1 MLLSVI
7 IPVYHGAV
15 TIQKLVENVQEQL
28 RIHSFEIILINDGSK
43 DDSEKVCLELTEKFN
58 NISFLSLRKNFGEF
72 QAVMCGLNHAK
83 GQYSVIIDDDFQ
95 NPPSEIIK
103 LLATAQQGD
112 FDVVYGQYDEKKHN
126 QFRNLGSW
134 FVNQITTYLF
144 QKPQDLYLSSFKII
158 KKEVVEEICKYKGP
172 YPYIDGLIFNVTD
185 NVNKVTVQHNDRHHG
200 ESNYTAKKLTS
211 LFLNIIFGYSLLPV
225 RLSMFLGFLSTFIAL
240 ILSILQLMGVV
251 DSPVRLVVL
260 FIGGVQLISI
270 GIVGEYIG
278 KTFLT
283 QSNTPQ
289 YTLKIKKINNAQQ

>member
-15 TIQKLVENVQEQL
+15 TIQKLVDSAQEQL
-28 RIHSFEIILINDGSK
+28 KAFSFEIVLINDGSK
-43 DDSEKVCLELTEKFN
+43 DDSEKICLELSAKFK

-83 GQYSVIIDDDFQ
+83 GDYSVIIDDDFQ

-103 LLATAQQGD
+103 LLETAQKGD
-112 FDVVYGQYDEKKHN
+112 FDVVYGQYDDKKHH
-126 QFRNLGSW
+126 QFRNIGSR
-134 FVNQITTYLF
+134 FVNQITTSLF
-144 QKPQDLYLSSFKII
+144 KKPQDLYLSSFKLI

-185 NVNKVTVQHNDRHHG
+185 NVGKVTVQHNDRHHG
-200 ESNYTAKKLTS
+200 ESNYTAKKLAS

-225 RLSMFLGFLSTFIAL
+225 RLAMFLGFLSTFIA
-240 ILSILQLMGVV
+240 IVLSVFQFMNIIYY
-251 DSPVRLVVL
+251 PIRLVVL
-260 FIGGVQLISI
+260 FVGGIQLISI
-270 GIVGEYIG
+270 GIVGEYIA

-289 YTLKIKKINNAQQ
+289 YTLKIKKINDAE

>member
-15 TIQKLVENVQEQL
+15 TIQKLVDVAHEQL
-28 RIHSFEIILINDGSK
+28 KAYSFEIVLINDGSK
-43 DDSEKVCLELTEKFN
+43 DDSEKVCLELLAKFK

-83 GQYSVIIDDDFQ
+83 GDYSVIIDDDFQ

-103 LLATAQQGD
+103 LLETAQKGD
-112 FDVVYGQYDEKKHN
+112 FDVVYGQYDDKKHH
-126 QFRNLGSW
+126 QFRNIGSW
-134 FVNQITTYLF
+134 FVNQITTSLF
-144 QKPQDLYLSSFKII
+144 KKPQDLYLSSFKLI

-185 NVNKVTVQHNDRHHG
+185 NVGKVTVQHNDRHHG
-200 ESNYTAKKLTS
+200 ESNYTAKKLAS

-225 RLSMFLGFLSTFIAL
+225 RLAMFLGFLSTFIAI
-240 ILSILQLMGVV
+240 ILSVFQFMNITYY
-251 DSPVRLVVL
+251 PIRLIVL
-260 FIGGVQLISI
+260 FVGGIQLISI
-270 GIVGEYIG
+270 GIVGEYIA

-289 YTLKIKKINNAQQ
+289 YTLKIKKINDAE

>member
-1 MLLSVI
+1 MLLSVV

-15 TIQKLVENVQEQL
+15 TIQKLIENVQEQL
-28 RIHSFEIILINDGSK
+28 RRYSFEIILINDGSK
-43 DDSEKVCLELTEKFN
+43 DNSEKICLELAKKFN

-72 QAVMCGLNHAK
+72 QAVMCGLNYAK

-103 LLATAQQGD
+103 LLSTAQQGD
-112 FDVVYGQYDEKKHN
+112 FDVVYGQYEEKKHH
-126 QFRNLGSW
+126 QLRNFGSW
-134 FVNQITTYLF
+134 FVNQITTFLF
-144 QKPQDLYLSSFKII
+144 QKPQDLYLSSFKLI

-185 NVNKVTVQHNDRHHG
+185 NIGKAIVIHDNRYHG
-200 ESNYTAKKLTS
+200 DSNYTVKKLTS

-225 RLSMFLGFLSTFIAL
+225 RLSLFLGFLSTFIAL
-240 ILSILQLMGVV
+240 ILTILPLFANFNH
-251 DSPVRLVVL
+251 PVGLIVL
-260 FIGGVQLISI
+260 FVGGVQLISI

-289 YTLKIKKINNAQQ
+289 YTLKITQLNDAQ

>member
-15 TIQKLVENVQEQL
+15 TIQKLVDVAQEQL
-28 RIHSFEIILINDGSK
+28 KVYSFEIVLINDGSK
-43 DDSEKVCLELTEKFN
+43 DDSEKVCLELSAKFK

-83 GQYSVIIDDDFQ
+83 GDYSVIIDDDFQ

-103 LLATAQQGD
+103 LLETAQKED
-112 FDVVYGQYDEKKHN
+112 FDVVYGQYDEKKHH
-126 QFRNLGSW
+126 QFRNVGSW
-134 FVNQITTYLF
+134 FVNQITTSLF
-144 QKPQDLYLSSFKII
+144 KKPQDLYLSSFKLI

-185 NVNKVTVQHNDRHHG
+185 NVGKVTVQHNDRHHG
-200 ESNYTAKKLTS
+200 ESNYTAKKLAS

-225 RLSMFLGFLSTFIAL
+225 RLAMFLGFLSTFIAL
-240 ILSILQLMGVV
+240 ILSVLQFMSIV
-251 DSPVRLVVL
+251 DYPIRLLVL
-260 FIGGVQLISI
+260 FIGGIQLISI

-289 YTLKIKKINNAQQ
+289 YTLKIKKINNAE

>member
-15 TIQKLVENVQEQL
+15 TIQKLVEDVQEQL
-28 RIHSFEIILINDGSK
+28 QAHSFEIILINDGSK
-43 DDSEKVCLELTEKFN
+43 DDSEKVCMKLTERFK

-72 QAVMCGLNHAK
+72 QAVMCGLNYAK
-83 GQYSVIIDDDFQ
+83 GQYSVVIDDDFQ

-103 LLATAQQGD
+103 LLSTAQQGD
-112 FDVVYGQYDEKKHN
+112 FDVVYGQYDEKKHH
-126 QFRNLGSW
+126 QFRNFGSW

-144 QKPQDLYLSSFKII
+144 QKPQDLYLSSFKLI

-185 NVNKVTVQHNDRHHG
+185 NVGKANVQHDNRNNG
-200 ESNYTAKKLTS
+200 ESNYTVKKLAS

-225 RLSMFLGFLSTFIAL
+225 RLSLFLGFLSTSVAL
-240 ILSILQLMGVV
+240 ILSISYVFTGV
-251 DSPVRLVVL
+251 DHPVGLIVL
-260 FIGGVQLISI
+260 FVGGVQLISI

-283 QSNTPQ
+283 QSHTPQ
-289 YTLKIKKINNAQQ
+289 YTLKITKLNDAE

>member
-15 TIQKLVENVQEQL
+15 TIQKLVDSAQEQL
-28 RIHSFEIILINDGSK
+28 KAFSFEIVLINDGSK
-43 DDSEKVCLELTEKFN
+43 DDSEKVCLELSAKFK

-83 GQYSVIIDDDFQ
+83 GDYSVIIDDDFQ

-103 LLATAQQGD
+103 LLETAQKGD
-112 FDVVYGQYDEKKHN
+112 FDVVYGQYDDKKHH
-126 QFRNLGSW
+126 QFRNIGSR
-134 FVNQITTYLF
+134 FVNQITTSLF
-144 QKPQDLYLSSFKII
+144 KKPQDLYLSSFKLI

-185 NVNKVTVQHNDRHHG
+185 NVGKVTVQHNDRHHG
-200 ESNYTAKKLTS
+200 ESNYTAKKLAS

-225 RLSMFLGFLSTFIAL
+225 RLAMFLGFLSTFIA
-240 ILSILQLMGVV
+240 IVLSVFQFMNIIYY
-251 DSPVRLVVL
+251 PIRLVVL
-260 FIGGVQLISI
+260 FVGGIQLISI
-270 GIVGEYIG
+270 GIVGEYIA

-289 YTLKIKKINNAQQ
+289 YTLKIKKINDAE

>member
-1 MLLSVI
+1 MLLSVV
-7 IPVYHGAV
+7 IPVYHGAITV
-15 TIQKLVENVQEQL
+15 QKLVETAQAQL
-28 RIHSFEIILINDGSK
+28 KEHPFEIILINDGSK
-43 DDSEKVCLELTEKFN
+43 DDSEKKCLELSEKFD

-72 QAVMCGLNHAK
+72 NAVMCGLNHVK
-83 GQYSVIIDDDFQ
+83 GDYAVIIDDDFQ

-103 LLATAQQGD
+103 LLETAQKGD
-112 FDVVYGQYDEKKHN
+112 FDVVYGQYDEKKHH
-126 QFRNLGSW
+126 QFRNFGSW
-134 FVNQITTYLF
+134 FVNQITTSLF

-185 NVNKVTVQHNDRHHG
+185 NVGKVTVQHDNRQNG
-200 ESNYTAKKLTS
+200 ASNYTAKKLAS

-225 RLSMFLGFLSTFIAL
+225 RLSLFLGFLSTFVAL
-240 ILSILQLMGVV
+240 MLSILHFITGM
-251 DSPVRLVVL
+251 DHPVWLIVL
-260 FIGGVQLISI
+260 FVGGVQLISI

-289 YTLKIKKINNAQQ
+289 YTLKIKKINNAQ